1 LNQDS
6 EQRPGYDRA
15 QSAANHRLKR
25 ATQRLAG
32 ETLEPLGEM
41 VDPEQEEAQ
50 SAYHRDNG

>member
-1 LNQDS
+1 VNSAPDTIN
-6 EQRPGYDRA
+6 A

-25 ATQRLAG
+25 ATQRVAG
-32 ETLEPLGEM
+32 KTLEPLGQM